1 MKGTGVCISE
11 IPPPS
16 LQRLQEIGALEVF
29 GHIVVH
35 TGDDLVDGLLPGLFR
50 VFSGHQ
56 GFEELTEGLLYDEAE
71 GFWSLELKKRV
82 TNLKG
87 LISIK
92 NIWNIFLIEEIY
104 VPICSTILLPSN
116 YYEIKYF

>member
-29 GHIVVH
+29 GHIVVQAS
-35 TGDDLVDGLLPGLFR
+35 DDLVDGLLPGLFR

-56 GFEELTEGLLYDEAE
+56 GFEELTKSLFYDVAE
-71 GFWSLELKKRV
+71 SFWSLEYKEEKKNSGYKTTHV
-82 TNLKG
+82 
-87 LISIK
+87 
-92 NIWNIFLIEEIY
+92 
-104 VPICSTILLPSN
+104 
-116 YYEIKYF
+116 